1 MKNLT
6 YSEFCLWITENDDKV
21 EYILN
26 YDDWSVVKID
36 GRYYYYDHEVEGS
49 SDTFFEVRP
58 ITNLHYDIDHDV
70 QIDNIHEAFECDVA
84 GEQVTDDEIIYWWF
98 KEVE

>member
-6 YSEFCLWITENDDKV
+6 YSEFCLWLDENDDKV

-26 YDDWSVVKID
+26 YAEWSVVKID
-36 GRYYYYDHEVEGS
+36 CRYYYYDHEIEGD
-49 SDTFFEVRP
+49 SDEFCEIRP
-58 ITNLHYDIDHDV
+58 ITSLHYDVNHDV
-70 QIDNIHEAFECDVA
+70 QIDNLYEAFECLVS

-98 KEVE
+98 EEVK

>member
-1 MKNLT
+1 MTNLT

-21 EYILN
+21 EYILE

-36 GRYYYYDHEVEGS
+36 GRYYYYDHEVEGD
-49 SDTFFEVRP
+49 SDDFCEVQP
-58 ITNLHYDIDHDV
+58 ITNLRYDINHDV
-70 QIDNIHEAFECDVA
+70 QIDNLYELFECLVS

-98 KEVE
+98 EEVE

>member
-21 EYILN
+21 EYILG
-26 YDDWSVVKID
+26 YDDWSVVKIY
-36 GRYYYYDHEVEGS
+36 GRYYYYDHEIEGN
-49 SDTFFEVRP
+49 SDILCEVKP
-58 ITNLHYDIDHDV
+58 ITNLRYDINHDV
-70 QIDNIHEAFECDVA
+70 QIDNLHEVFECLVS

-98 KEVE
+98 EEVE

>member
-6 YSEFCLWITENDDKV
+6 YSEFCLWVTENDDKV
-21 EYILN
+21 EYILG

-49 SDTFFEVRP
+49 SDTFIEVQP
-58 ITNLHYDIDHDV
+58 ITSLHYDVNHETQTDLHDV
-70 QIDNIHEAFECDVA
+70 FECLVS

-98 KEVE
+98 EEVE